1 MTGLSTRALV
11 PPGGG
16 RAGGGGRGAGGRAA
30 GGRAGG
36 GRAAG
41 AAATRTLISSAQLNR
56 ASGKIVYRIVLTL
69 VVVVFTLVFI
79 GPMYFLFSDGL
90 KSTAEAI
97 AVPPTLVPAHVHPAT
112 YAQAWN
118 RIGIARLLLNTLY
131 YAFGALAFQ
140 LVFDVAAAY
149 ALSKLRPALGNV
161 IFAMMLGTLM
171 IPATVLVVP
180 QYLTVASL
188 PILHLNLIGSPAAIW
203 LPSVANAFSI
213 FLLKRFFDS
222 IPRDLMDAAA
232 LDGAS
237 ALQTLRRVV
246 LPISRP
252 ILGVVSIFGLV
263 AVWKDF
269 LWPLLVEG
277 GYSPSRETL
286 NVGIYNAVS
295 TTPQNLIIA
304 ASAIAAVPTIVF
316 FLIFQRNIMSGLSAG
331 SLKG

>member
-1 MTGLSTRALV
+1 VAGAITRAAAV
-11 PPGGG
+11 RP
-16 RAGGGGRGAGGRAA
+16 RRGRAA
-30 GGRAGG
+30 PVQ
-36 GRAAG
+36 
-41 AAATRTLISSAQLNR
+41 TRTLISSAQLARPR
-56 ASGKIVYRIVLTL
+56 ARIVYRIVLTL
-69 VVVVFTLVFI
+69 VVVAFTLIFI
-79 GPMYFLFSDGL
+79 GPLYFLFSDGL
-90 KSTAEAI
+90 KSTQEAI
-97 AVPPTLVPAHVHPAT
+97 ATPPTLIPQHVHPGT
-112 YAQAWN
+112 YSEAWS
-118 RIGIARLLLNTLY
+118 RVGIGRLLANTLY

-149 ALSKLRPALGNV
+149 AFSKLRPALGRT
-161 IFAMMLGTLM
+161 IFGLMLVTLM

-188 PILHLNLIGSPAAIW
+188 PILHIDLIGSPAAIW
-203 LPSVANAFSI
+203 LPSVANAFNI

-222 IPRDLMDAAA
+222 IPNELLEAAA
-232 LDGAS
+232 IDGAS
-237 ALQTLRRVV
+237 PLATLRRVV

-286 NVGIYNAVS
+286 NVGITQAVA
-295 TTPQNLIIA
+295 TTPQNVIIA
-304 ASAIAAVPTIVF
+304 ASAIAAVPTIMF